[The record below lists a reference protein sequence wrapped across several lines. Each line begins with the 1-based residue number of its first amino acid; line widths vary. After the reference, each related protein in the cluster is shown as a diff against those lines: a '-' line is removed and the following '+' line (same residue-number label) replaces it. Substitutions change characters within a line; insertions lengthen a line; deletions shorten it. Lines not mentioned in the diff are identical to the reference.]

1 MGKVCTFCGHRNV
14 SENIKTKLQK
24 VLIGLIENDDVDTFL
39 IGQHGNFDKYATGT
53 LKILKKKYKHIKIC
67 LVAAYVEQLNNISD
81 ETFYDDFNYPLEAE
95 AALKKFAIVARNK
108 YMILNSDV
116 VVAHVSHEFGGA
128 YKMLRMAKYQNKT
141 IVEI

>member
-53 LKILKKKYKHIKIC
+53 LKILKKKYKSES
-67 LVAAYVEQLNNISD
+67 VADQKFLARISLASNVN
-81 ETFYDDFNYPLEAE
+81 FP
-95 AALKKFAIVARNK
+95 
-108 YMILNSDV
+108 IL
-116 VVAHVSHEFGGA
+116 
-128 YKMLRMAKYQNKT
+128 
-141 IVEI
+141 I